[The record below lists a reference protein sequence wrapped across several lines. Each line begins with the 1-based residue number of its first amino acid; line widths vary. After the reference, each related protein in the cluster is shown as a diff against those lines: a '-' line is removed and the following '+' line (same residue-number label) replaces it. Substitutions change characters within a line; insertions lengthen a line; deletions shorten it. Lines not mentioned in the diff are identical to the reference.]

1 MKLRFMNT
9 ADSPLTRTLKAAAKT
24 LTARD
29 LKLLKNIIIT
39 RTIKDKLRLKWNAIG
54 GERKVAGQDATP
66 YAS

>member
-9 ADSPLTRTLKAAAKT
+9 ADSPLTRTLKAAANT

-39 RTIKDKLRLKWNAIG
+39 ID
-54 GERKVAGQDATP
+54 D
-66 YAS
+66 